1 MIDKFPMKTA
11 SSPLIAHISRG
22 GTTLAYLWLVV
33 RTDGAILGFTTHDQ
47 PINYDAGDGYGAV
60 TYQPAPGMAN
70 TAKEGKGDFSVD
82 NLEVTAFLESD
93 AITEDDIRGGLYDN
107 ARIALRV
114 VNWSNLAMGHFTV
127 LCGFTGNIKQKNLL
141 FTGELRGLGQKLTT
155 QIGQTYGALCR
166 ADLFSTPETSDSQ
179 WLCNLN
185 RADYQQEGVIESVID
200 NRTLV
205 PLALLSPAVPLL
217 EIGSSSPALEAPTG
231 WFNDGIITFTSGILD
246 GVIAEIKSWDG
257 TTLVLF
263 LSLPELPAPG
273 DTFIIEPGCNKGNDC
288 QVKFQNIVNFR
299 AEPFIPGMDQLLDYA
314 S

>member
-1 MIDKFPMKTA
+1 MKTA
-11 SSPLIAHISRG
+11 SSALIAHMSQG
-22 GTTLAYLWLVV
+22 STSLAYLWLVA
-33 RTDGAILGFTTHDQ
+33 RRDGTILGFTTHDQ
-47 PINYDAGDGYGAV
+47 PITYDAGDGYGGV

-82 NLEVTAFLESD
+82 NLEVAAFLESD

-114 VNWSNLAMGHFTV
+114 VNWADLTMGHFTV

-155 QIGQTYGALCR
+155 QLGATYGELCR
-166 ADLFSTPETSDSQ
+166 ADLFSTPENSDSQ

-185 RADYQQEGVIESVID
+185 RADYQQEGVLESVID
-200 NRTLV
+200 DRTLL
-205 PLALLSPAVPLL
+205 PLASLSPAVPLM
-217 EIGSSSPALEAPTG
+217 EIGSGSPTTDAPAG

-257 TTLVLF
+257 TILILF

-273 DTFIIEPGCNKGNDC
+273 DTFIIEPGCNKGSDC
-288 QVKFQNIVNFR
+288 QAKFGNIVNQR
-299 AEPFIPGMDQLLDYA
+299 ADPFIPGMDQLLDYA

>member
-1 MIDKFPMKTA
+1 MKTA
-11 SSPLIAHISRG
+11 SSALQAHMASDS
-22 GTTLAYLWLVV
+22 TTLAYLWLVA
-33 RTDGAILGFTTHDQ
+33 RPDGTIMGFTTHDQ
-47 PINYDAGDGYGAV
+47 EITYDAGDGYGAIS
-60 TYQPAPGMAN
+60 YLPAPGMAN

-93 AITEDDIRGGLYDN
+93 AIREEDIRAGLYDN
-107 ARIALRV
+107 AQIALRV
-114 VNWSNLAMGHFTV
+114 VNWADLSMGHFTI
-127 LCGFTGNIKQKNLL
+127 LRGFTGNIKQKNLL

-155 QIGQTYGALCR
+155 NLGATYGELCR
-166 ADLFSTPETSDSQ
+166 ADLFSTSENSDSQ

-185 RADYQQEGVIESVID
+185 RADYQQNGTLETVVD

-205 PLALLSPAVPLL
+205 PEPGLVQVGASPESDA
-217 EIGSSSPALEAPTG
+217 PAG
-231 WFNDGIITFTSGILD
+231 WFNDGIISFTSGALD
-246 GVIAEIKSWDG
+246 GTIAEIKSWDG

-273 DTFIIEPGCNKGNDC
+273 DTFTIEPGCNKGGDC
-288 QVKFQNIVNFR
+288 QAKFGNIINQR